1 MGDESQ
7 KQLCP
12 HRFVS
17 LKPAKERKR
26 RRNLPHIL
34 QRKKLCLS
42 CAKEIT
48 RTVKNLLKLCGINPI
63 H

>member
-1 MGDESQ
+1 MGAELFSA
-7 KQLCP
+7 LVS

-17 LKPAKERKR
+17 LKPAKERKC
-26 RRNLPHIL
+26 RRNRPHIL
-34 QRKKLCLS
+34 QRKKLRLS